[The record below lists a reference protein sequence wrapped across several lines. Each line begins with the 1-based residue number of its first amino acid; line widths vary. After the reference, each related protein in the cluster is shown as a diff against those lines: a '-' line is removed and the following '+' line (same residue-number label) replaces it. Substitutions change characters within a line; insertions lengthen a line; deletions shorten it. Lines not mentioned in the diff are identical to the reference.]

1 MLQNDKKTNE
11 EKIKKIRARICNIEN
26 EIQTLISAIT
36 KNEANK
42 ITLDYVN
49 SRINLL
55 HNEKTSLNDEME
67 KLEIEAI
74 RNSGTDYKVLR
85 DVMTKWNDLSFDD
98 KRSVVELLINKI
110 LVFSDKIEIQWKL

>member
-1 MLQNDKKTNE
+1 M
-11 EKIKKIRARICNIEN
+11 
-26 EIQTLISAIT
+26 
-36 KNEANK
+36 
-42 ITLDYVN
+42 N

>member
-1 MLQNDKKTNE
+1 MRKSYPND
-11 EKIKKIRARICNIEN
+11 
-26 EIQTLISAIT
+26 IT